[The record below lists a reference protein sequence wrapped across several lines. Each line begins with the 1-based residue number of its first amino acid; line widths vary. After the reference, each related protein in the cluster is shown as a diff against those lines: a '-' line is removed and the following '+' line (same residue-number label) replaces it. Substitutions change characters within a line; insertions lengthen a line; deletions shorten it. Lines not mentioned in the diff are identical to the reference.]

1 MKKNYFIIV
10 AFFIVIFSLVLIFFT
25 GSFSFSSLWKGYI
38 VLYTSKSI
46 PENDVL
52 SILEKNGISNV
63 ITLSAQ
69 KVPFVSKE
77 SPVQPEYTKKYLEQ
91 RKAYFSD
98 KNDTLRLYYI
108 PEKNIFFIKNAI
120 NELSELKNQG
130 IVGLDLNTRYP
141 WIIPLVSLL
150 VLILLT
156 IASRSKGFVFLG
168 CCFPLLFSFCHPLF
182 TNGTAAILFM
192 YAIYLISNLWPRQRM
207 KKVLLKSFFTWL
219 FLILP
224 LVLLFIVSIKEALI
238 FLLVYLATFSLL
250 LINNYFRKRRLSR
263 LRFKPIPIITANM
276 IPLKTLK
283 NARLLL
289 VPAFGAGIFCIFYI
303 FSSFFYVD
311 NSENDLFF
319 PAPTRYTEA
328 GDFNMSSYEA
338 TRKAK
343 LIAQEVESLPD
354 LVDYVSW
361 VWNTGNFAFQNLSSS
376 KENNLVE
383 QGASVFMP
391 TYKTDSNGKIVKKDS
406 LITIFDE
413 NFLAECIN
421 SIQEDNE
428 QIESLLRTQN
438 RFVRVSY
445 LHRSNYGGN
454 SSNQGLDIITLL
466 LGMIIPMLF
475 AFYIWRTK

>member
-69 KVPFVSKE
+69 KVPYVSKE

-98 KNDTLRLYYI
+98 KNETLRLYYI

-141 WIIPLVSLL
+141 WIIPLVSLI

-182 TNGTAAILFM
+182 TNGTAVILFM

-250 LINNYFRKRRLSR
+250 LIKNYFRKRRLSR
-263 LRFKPIPIITANM
+263 LRFKPIPIIT
-276 IPLKTLK
+276 
-283 NARLLL
+283 
-289 VPAFGAGIFCIFYI
+289 
-303 FSSFFYVD
+303 FSSF
-311 NSENDLFF
+311 
-319 PAPTRYTEA
+319 
-328 GDFNMSSYEA
+328 
-338 TRKAK
+338 
-343 LIAQEVESLPD
+343 LIL
-354 LVDYVSW
+354 
-361 VWNTGNFAFQNLSSS
+361 
-376 KENNLVE
+376 
-383 QGASVFMP
+383 
-391 TYKTDSNGKIVKKDS
+391 
-406 LITIFDE
+406 
-413 NFLAECIN
+413 
-421 SIQEDNE
+421 
-428 QIESLLRTQN
+428 
-438 RFVRVSY
+438 
-445 LHRSNYGGN
+445 
-454 SSNQGLDIITLL
+454 
-466 LGMIIPMLF
+466 
-475 AFYIWRTK
+475 